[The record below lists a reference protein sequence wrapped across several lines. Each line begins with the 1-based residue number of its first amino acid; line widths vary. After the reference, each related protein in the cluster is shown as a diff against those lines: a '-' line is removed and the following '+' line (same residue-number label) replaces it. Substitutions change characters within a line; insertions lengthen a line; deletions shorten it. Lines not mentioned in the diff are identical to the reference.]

1 MNARI
6 IEIDNSSLKINQD
19 LSYGYAGEVWDAA
32 LVLTNFIINKDNK
45 HTFYFQNKTILELG
59 SGTGICGL
67 TAAMKN
73 PKRVFI
79 TDKEIGLIRTNY
91 EENKS
96 IFPSST
102 EVEVIKLDWTQ
113 IEDYEKIQDNIDYI
127 ICSDIIW
134 RPELFS
140 SILNTIDHF
149 TKIFETQ
156 IIFCY
161 QYRKKSDL
169 EFFNKLKEEKGKWM
183 IEMLPESVLDE
194 EYRADDIMIFK
205 IMKMI

>member
-6 IEIDNSSLKINQD
+6 IEIDDACLKIIQD

-45 HTFYFQNKTILELG
+45 HTFSFQNKIVLELG

-67 TAAMKN
+67 TAAMKSA
-73 PKRVFI
+73 KKVFI
-79 TDKEIGLIRTNY
+79 TDKEIGLIKTNY
-91 EENKS
+91 EENKY
-96 IFPSST
+96 IYPSST
-102 EVEVIKLDWTQ
+102 EVEVIQLDWTKK
-113 IEDYEKIQDNIDYI
+113 EDYEKIQDNIDYI

-134 RPELFS
+134 RPELFT
-140 SILNTIDHF
+140 SIINTLDHF
-149 TKIFETQ
+149 TNIFDTQ

-169 EFFNKLKEEKGKWM
+169 EFFNNLKEDKDKWK
-183 IEMLPESVLDE
+183 IEMLPESVLDG
-194 EYRADDIMIFK
+194 EYRADDIMILRINK
-205 IMKMI
+205 MK